1 MINIVLEV
9 HWSNNPMPVNDLIE
23 NPDFVFD
30 LPLGFFTGLDAPV
43 TSVQGK
49 TGVVELEAEDVG
61 AEPAGSVA
69 QAVGELQPQFADIN
83 DDLSS
88 IHLQID
94 SLSEN
99 KLDKV
104 DYIQHWRGVHGSYAE
119 LVAAI
124 PIGNDGDYAHI
135 EASQNF
141 GRLSAIW
148 SGIAGVW
155 NISGINVGS
164 NTDEMPEGNLNLYFK
179 AERVLSTLIAGFSPV
194 NSVISAADTV
204 AQGFSK
210 AQGQISNI
218 INTFAANVRNTLL
231 SGIVFTDKT
240 KVKATDSI
248 EKAVGKL
255 QAQLDDSPTSVTWR
269 NAKDIGSIH
278 ANINNSWTLIEF
290 AKINGM
296 LWIRGHVFGSISP
309 AVPWVTLVDPNWY
322 LNVPLTPLAGNSIPF
337 TFLGVQQAT
346 GGPLIQHQFLGAQST
361 FYGLSLDIASSFT
374 NKYVVINPTCLGELV
389 VK

>member
-1 MINIVLEV
+1 MIDIVLEV
-9 HWSNNPMPVNDLIE
+9 HWSNNPMPINDLIE
-23 NPDFVFD
+23 NPEFVFD

-49 TGVVELEAEDVG
+49 TGSVELDAEDVG

-69 QAVGELQPQFADIN
+69 QAIDELQPQFADIN

-94 SLSEN
+94 SLSDN

-179 AERVLSTLIAGFSPV
+179 TDRVLSTLLAGFSPV
-194 NSVISAADTV
+194 NSVISAADTI

-218 INTFAANVRNTLL
+218 INTFAENVRNTLL

-240 KVKATDSI
+240 KVKATDSV

-255 QAQLDDSPTSVTWR
+255 QAQLDDSPAAVTWY
-269 NAKDIGSIH
+269 NAKTIGTIHRDIDN
-278 ANINNSWTLIEF
+278 AWTNIEF

-296 LWIRGHVFGSISP
+296 LWIRGRVYGAISP
-309 AVPWVTLVDPNWY
+309 SIPWVTIANSSWY
-322 LNVPLTPLAGNSIPF
+322 LNAPLTPTSGNSIPVS
-337 TFLGVQQAT
+337 FLGVQQAT
-346 GGPLIQHQFLGAQST
+346 GGPLIHHQFYGAQST
-361 FYGLSLDIASSFT
+361 FYGLSFTITSSFT
-374 NKYVVINPTCLGELV
+374 DKYVFINATCLGQLAV
-389 VK
+389 